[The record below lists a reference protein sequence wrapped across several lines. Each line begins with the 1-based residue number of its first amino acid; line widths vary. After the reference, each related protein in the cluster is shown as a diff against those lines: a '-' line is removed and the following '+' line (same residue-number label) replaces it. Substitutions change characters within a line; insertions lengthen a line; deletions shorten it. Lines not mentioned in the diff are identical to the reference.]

1 MRYVDAMKIIF
12 LGSGAFGLPAL
23 KSIIACGLDVALVV
37 TQPDKPAGRGR
48 HSTPTPIAD
57 YASTLGLNVLKTA
70 NINQP
75 EVSAAIQALTPEIM
89 VIIAFGQK
97 ISDSVLR
104 LAPHGGINLHASL
117 LPAFRG
123 AAPIQRAILSG
134 DHTTGVSII
143 RVSRVMDG
151 GEILAQTP
159 TLIGESETAGELHD
173 RLAELGAPLI
183 KQVIQQLAAGSLRAV
198 VQDSTRISQAP
209 KLFKDMAWVDFSQS
223 ARLVSCRIRGL
234 SPWPG
239 CMADVLTPD
248 GVNRVKVS
256 LLKCREI
263 SHTGMAAEP
272 GLVLPELHI
281 ACGQGAIE
289 LLAIQPVGKRIMD
302 MRSFANGYGI
312 KPQWCLQSRQ
322 PAPEDRF

>member
-1 MRYVDAMKIIF
+1 
-12 LGSGAFGLPAL
+12 
-23 KSIIACGLDVALVV
+23 
-37 TQPDKPAGRGR
+37 
-48 HSTPTPIAD
+48 
-57 YASTLGLNVLKTA
+57 
-70 NINQP
+70 
-75 EVSAAIQALTPEIM
+75 
-89 VIIAFGQK
+89 
-97 ISDSVLR
+97 
-104 LAPHGGINLHASL
+104 
-117 LPAFRG
+117 
-123 AAPIQRAILSG
+123 
-134 DHTTGVSII
+134 
-143 RVSRVMDG
+143 MDG